1 MTNLIQKIAR
11 DQDAQAFEELF
22 SRYAPRIK
30 SILVKQGTDP
40 ATAEELAQ
48 ETMLTVWR
56 KAGLYAETRGSEA
69 TWVFT
74 IARNL
79 RIDRLRKQTTMR
91 QVDEDLTLFESDDTS
106 PDEAVSQAQE
116 HERVREA
123 LTCLPEEQRE
133 IIQLSYNHGLSQRE
147 IADRLSVPLG
157 TVKSRMR
164 LAYSRIRNA
173 LEDLQ

>member
-1 MTNLIQKIAR
+1 MTNLLQRIAQ

-22 SRYAPRIK
+22 VQYAPRVK

-48 ETMLTVWR
+48 ETMMTVWR
-56 KAGLYAETRGSEA
+56 KAGLYAEARGSVA

-79 RIDRLRKQTTMR
+79 RIDRLRKHSSMR
-91 QVDEDLTLFESDDTS
+91 QVDEDLTLFESNDLAL
-106 PDEAVSQAQE
+106 DEVVSRSQE
-116 HERVREA
+116 QERVREA
-123 LTCLPEEQRE
+123 LSCLPKEQRT
-133 IIQLSYNHGLSQRE
+133 IIELSYIQGLSQRE
-147 IADRLSVPLG
+147 IAEQLSVPLG

-173 LEDLQ
+173 LQDIA